1 MKDQFAKKV
10 RKNSRSFNF
19 AISLQPISYERK
31 GAIMNFGGLEEQYSE
46 YATSP
51 VVILPVPYDATST
64 WIRGA
69 DKGPEAILEASA
81 NMELYDIQT
90 GREVYLDGI
99 HTFDPVGLTSD
110 PEIMV
115 EEVQAAVAG
124 ILSDQKFPVIIGGN
138 HSVSIGSV
146 RACAA
151 HYGDIT
157 VLQFDAHTDLRP
169 EYEGSPLS
177 HASIMA
183 RAAEVADIVQVG
195 IRSMCTDE
203 LPFLQP
209 GRIFYAH
216 EICGRQDWYEAA
228 EKLLAGPVY
237 ITIDLDVF
245 DPSVLP
251 STGTPEPGGMLYYEV
266 YRFLDFVIKRHQI
279 IALDVVELCPNS
291 TEKSSDFLASK
302 LIYQL
307 ISLISK

>member
-1 MKDQFAKKV
+1 
-10 RKNSRSFNF
+10 
-19 AISLQPISYERK
+19 
-31 GAIMNFGGLEEQYSE
+31 MNFGGIDEQYTA
-46 YATSP
+46 YASAP

-69 DKGPEAILEASA
+69 DHGPDAILEASA

-90 GREVYLDGI
+90 QREVYLVGI
-99 HTFDPVGLTSD
+99 HTAKPVGLTGS

-115 EEVQAAVAG
+115 GEVQHAVAG
-124 ILSDQKFPVIIGGN
+124 ILADRKFPVIIGGN
-138 HSVSIGSV
+138 HSVSIGPI

-151 HYGDIT
+151 HYGQIT
-157 VLQFDAHTDLRP
+157 VLQLDAHTDLRP

-195 IRSMCTDE
+195 IRSMCTEE
-203 LPFLQP
+203 LPYLQP

-216 EICGRQDWYEAA
+216 DIAGRDDWWESAG
-228 EKLLAGPVY
+228 KLLGGPVY

-251 STGTPEPGGMLYYEV
+251 STGTPEPGGLLYYEV
-266 YRFLDFVIKRHQI
+266 YRFLNYIIQRHQI
-279 IALDVVELCPNS
+279 IGLDVVELCPNPS
-291 TEKSSDFLASK
+291 EKSSDFLASK
-302 LIYQL
+302 LVYQL

>member
-1 MKDQFAKKV
+1 
-10 RKNSRSFNF
+10 
-19 AISLQPISYERK
+19 
-31 GAIMNFGGLEEQYSE
+31 MNFGGIEEKYSA
-46 YATSP
+46 YKPAP

-69 DKGPEAILEASA
+69 DRGPEAILEASA

-90 GREVYLDGI
+90 NREVYMAGI
-99 HTFDPVGLTSD
+99 HTADPVGLTGD
-110 PEIMV
+110 PVLMV
-115 EEVQAAVAG
+115 EEVQVAIAG
-124 ILSDQKFPVIIGGN
+124 ILADQKFPVIIGGN
-138 HSVSIGSV
+138 HSVSIGAI

-151 HYGDIT
+151 HFGKIT
-157 VLQFDAHTDLRP
+157 VLQLDAHTDLRP

-177 HASIMA
+177 HASTMA

-195 IRSMCTDE
+195 IRSLCTDE

-216 EICGRQDWYEAA
+216 DIAGKNDWYETADR
-228 EKLLAGPVY
+228 LLAGSVY

-251 STGTPEPGGMLYYEV
+251 STGTPEPGGLLYYEV
-266 YRFLDFVIKRHQI
+266 YRFLDYIIKRHQI
-279 IALDVVELCPNS
+279 IAFDVVELCPNS
-291 TEKSSDFLASK
+291 NEKSSDFLASK
-302 LIYQL
+302 LVYQL

>member
-1 MKDQFAKKV
+1 
-10 RKNSRSFNF
+10 
-19 AISLQPISYERK
+19 
-31 GAIMNFGGLEEQYSE
+31 MNFGGIEEKYSAYE
-46 YATSP
+46 TSP

-69 DKGPEAILEASA
+69 DRGPDAILEASA
-81 NMELYDIQT
+81 NMELFDIQT
-90 GREVYLDGI
+90 NREVYLDGI
-99 HTFDPVGLTSD
+99 HTADPVGLTHD

-115 EEVQAAVAG
+115 EEVQLAVAG
-124 ILSDQKFPVIIGGN
+124 ILADRKFPVIIGGN
-138 HSVSIGSV
+138 HSVSIGAV
-146 RACAA
+146 RACAR
-151 HYGDIT
+151 HYGKIA
-157 VLQFDAHTDLRP
+157 VLQLDAHTDLRP

-216 EICGRQDWYEAA
+216 DIACKNDWYEDVDR
-228 EKLLAGPVY
+228 LLTGPVY

-245 DPSVLP
+245 DPSILP
-251 STGTPEPGGMLYYEV
+251 STGTPEPGGLLYYEV
-266 YRFLDFVIKRHQI
+266 YRFLDYIVKRHQI
-279 IALDVVELCPNS
+279 IALDAVELCPN
-291 TEKSSDFLASK
+291 TGEKSSDFLAAK
-302 LIYQL
+302 LVYQL

>member
-1 MKDQFAKKV
+1 
-10 RKNSRSFNF
+10 
-19 AISLQPISYERK
+19 
-31 GAIMNFGGLEEQYSE
+31 MNFGGIEEQYSAYE
-46 YATSP
+46 TSP

-69 DKGPEAILEASA
+69 DRGPGAIMEASA

-90 GREVYLDGI
+90 QKEVYLNGI
-99 HTFDPVGLTSD
+99 HTAAPVGVTDD

-115 EEVQAAVAG
+115 EEVEEAVAG
-124 ILSDQKFPVIIGGN
+124 ILADHKFPVIIGGN
-138 HSVSIGSV
+138 HSVSIGAV
-146 RACAA
+146 RACAKKFD
-151 HYGDIT
+151 GLT
-157 VLQFDAHTDLRP
+157 VLQLDAHTDLRP

-203 LPFLQP
+203 LPYLQP

-216 EICGRQDWYEAA
+216 DIAGRNDWYESASRLI
-228 EKLLAGPVY
+228 KGPVY

-251 STGTPEPGGMLYYEV
+251 STGTPEPGGMLYYDV
-266 YRFLDFVIKRHQI
+266 YRFLDYMIKRHQV
-279 IALDVVELCPNS
+279 IALDLVELCPNVN
-291 TEKSSDFLASK
+291 EKSSDFLASK
-302 LIYQL
+302 LAYQL